1 MKRIVLFGLGLI
13 PLLLL
18 PVMAWAIQTNL
29 QQLIDE
35 PEIQTASM
43 PTGNN
48 TKTTSPETLAL
59 LDKLLLEENAS
70 QSTPGRRPIDMPAPV
85 TAPPLLLDPE
95 NHDAPLSCDMHSQ
108 MRVKRFD
115 EALALAICKNEEIR
129 LLAYNLQQYLFDYK
143 TSKSAWLPQ
152 INFVSTL
159 GSETDKYDIKNSD
172 KIKTTDRTVNYGL
185 ELSWLLFDFGKRE
198 ALINQKENIWL
209 SNQYQTLSDFQDF
222 VIQFAQTYYE
232 VIANRTILTA
242 AKESELLARKTW
254 DITQNK
260 YRSGVGVL
268 GDALQAENVLLS
280 ATQYRM
286 QKEGEYDRSMGK
298 LASSLN
304 MPITSHLE
312 PEDRL
317 DIPSDAQ
324 IMALKPLL
332 DQATVKHPLV
342 LAAQKNIQA
351 AEQQVKQA
359 ERDFMPSVSVQANM
373 NRETSSL
380 EQNQQLNSINKT
392 DKMYVGL
399 NISVPLFSGFRHY
412 NQLKSANT
420 QLTYSQQDYQRI
432 VKEVGLNT
440 WNAWQGL
447 NTANRNFELISQRL
461 KTARRAYDIANGRY
475 LTGVGTIIELLNTQ
489 QQLSN
494 AEIDEANIKMDWFL
508 QRLSLLASVGKLT
521 LY

>member
-1 MKRIVLFGLGLI
+1 MKKIIIRLMASLLFM
-13 PLLLL
+13 
-18 PVMAWAIQTNL
+18 PVTTLYAQTNL
-29 QQLIDE
+29 QELIDA
-35 PEIQTASM
+35 PEVQAASL
-43 PTGNN
+43 NSSKN
-48 TKTTSPETLAL
+48 ARTTSPETMAL
-59 LDKLLLEENAS
+59 LEKLLLEENAS
-70 QSTPGRRPIDMPAPV
+70 QPSPQKRAIDLPAPIPAPSQLLHPDNNEAPV
-85 TAPPLLLDPE
+85 T
-95 NHDAPLSCDMHSQ
+95 CDIQSEMTVRHFEQ
-108 MRVKRFD
+108 
-115 EALALAICKNEEIR
+115 ALALAICKNEEIR
-129 LLAYNLQQYLFDYK
+129 LLAYNLHRYLYDYK
-143 TSKSAWLPQ
+143 ISQSAWMPE
-152 INFVSTL
+152 INFISTL
-159 GSETDKYDIKNSD
+159 SSETDKYSIKNNR
-172 KIKTTDRTVNYGL
+172 KVETTDRSVNYGL

-209 SNQYQTLSDFQDF
+209 SNQYQTLSSFQDF
-222 VIQFAQTYYE
+222 IIQFAQTYYQ
-232 VIANRTILTA
+232 VIANRTILNA
-242 AKESELLARKTW
+242 AKESESLARKTW

-286 QKEGEYDRSMGK
+286 QKEGEYDQSLGK
-298 LASSLN
+298 LATALN
-304 MPITSHLE
+304 LPVTTRLA

-324 IMALKPLL
+324 IISLKPLL
-332 DQATVKHPLV
+332 DQASVKHPLV

-380 EQNQQLNSINKT
+380 EKSQPYNPVNRT

-399 NISVPLFSGFRHY
+399 NISVPLFSGFRSY
-412 NQLKSANT
+412 NQLQAANV
-420 QLTYSQQDYQRI
+420 QLSYSQQDYHKV

-494 AEIDEANIKMDWFL
+494 AEIDEASIKMDWFL
-508 QRLSLLASVGKLT
+508 QRLSLMASVGKLT